1 MKPVMQHSPSPSAP
15 RRRLVPWAGALLGA
29 VWSMAASPALA
40 TTIVATFTGPSPGG
54 QTVQRTILTGAGA
67 PQLDSL
73 QTPERF
79 LLQQTGGTSAN
90 SFAGAGVAGY
100 FYAFCIEPR
109 QFITLNQ
116 STTYDDVVL
125 SQGAT
130 NIGGMGVVKASQ
142 IAELF
147 GRFAPDL
154 AAPMTA
160 QKAGALQIAIWE
172 IVRETPGA
180 ALDVFTGNI
189 YFAAPETPSGMLALA
204 ESYVTAITGTGPQ
217 ASGLRALDNG
227 ILGDPS
233 TTNGTQDLLVQTS
246 SASLTA
252 ASAAPEPASLA
263 LLATGAGLLGFARR
277 RRRRG

>member
-1 MKPVMQHSPSPSAP
+1 MQPSSSPPAP
-15 RRRLVPWAGALLGA
+15 RQRLVSWTGAWL
-29 VWSMAASPALA
+29 AAALCMTTAPAWA
-40 TTIVATFTGPSPGG
+40 TTIIATFTAADPGG
-54 QTVQRTILTGAGA
+54 QTVQRSILTGAGA
-67 PQLDSL
+67 PQLDST

-79 LLQQTGGTSAN
+79 LMHQTGGTSTN
-90 SFAGAGVAGY
+90 SFAGSGVAGY

-116 STTYDDVVL
+116 STVYDDVVL
-125 SQGAT
+125 AQGTT
-130 NIGGMGVVKASQ
+130 NIGGMGTVKANQ

-172 IVRETPGA
+172 IVRETPGG

-189 YFAAPETPSGMLALA
+189 SFAAPESPAGMLTLA
-204 ESYVTAITGTGPQ
+204 ESYVTAITGTGPR

-227 ILGDPS
+227 IMGDPS
-233 TTNGTQDLLVQTS
+233 TTSGTQDLLVQLT
-246 SASLTA
+246 SASVA
-252 ASAAPEPASLA
+252 AATAAPEPASLA
-263 LLATGAGLLGFARR
+263 LLATGAGLLRLARR
-277 RRRRG
+277 RRG